1 MLLCRTQKSTS
12 LHALNVVYIFIF
24 RYYIEVINKF
34 CDDTAR
40 KARRWLQ
47 RPRSSATILT
57 PGAEYFTDLS

>member
-12 LHALNVVYIFIF
+12 LHALSVVYIFIL
-24 RYYIEVINKF
+24 RYYIEVIKQF
-34 CDDTAR
+34 CEDTAR

-47 RPRSSATILT
+47 RPGSSATILT

>member
-12 LHALNVVYIFIF
+12 LHALSVVYIFIL
-24 RYYIEVINKF
+24 RYYIEVIKQF
-34 CDDTAR
+34 CEDTAR

-47 RPRSSATILT
+47 RPGSLATILT

>member
-12 LHALNVVYIFIF
+12 LHALNVVYIFIL
-24 RYYIEVINKF
+24 RYYIEVIKQF
-34 CDDTAR
+34 CDDTAH

-47 RPRSSATILT
+47 RPGSSATILT